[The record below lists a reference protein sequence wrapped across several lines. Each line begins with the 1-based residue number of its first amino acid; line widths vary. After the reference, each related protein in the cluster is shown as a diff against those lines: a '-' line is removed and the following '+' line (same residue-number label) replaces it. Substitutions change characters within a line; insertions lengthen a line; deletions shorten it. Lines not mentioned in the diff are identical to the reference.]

1 LPLKGR
7 RPASATAR
15 PRRAWGG
22 RRAEALALAR
32 DENLAQVVRR
42 ALRAYVR
49 MYIAAGPQQLDLE
62 DAFIAEQRPAR
73 PHGRARAGGR

>member
-1 LPLKGR
+1 
-7 RPASATAR
+7 
-15 PRRAWGG
+15 
-22 RRAEALALAR
+22 
-32 DENLAQVVRR
+32 LAQVVRR